1 MSDAFAIRI
10 HVKGSVKA
18 ARGAQTPGILI
29 VISHLP
35 RYGGNISFRYI
46 ESVVNSIYAL
56 PATFPRWCRYRI
68 LSFGESYRRVAPD
81 QSYPLVLEIART
93 LLSSTDLRAL

>member
-35 RYGGNISFRYI
+35 RFGGNISFRYI
-46 ESVVNSIYAL
+46 ESVVNSIYL
-56 PATFPRWCRYRI
+56 GGATSRLRVVIDF
-68 LSFGESYRRVAPD
+68 SVSGASYRWVGHIR
-81 QSYPLVLEIART
+81 SYPLVLEIART